1 MKNGLDPIPTEEEER
16 EIREREKRERLSEER
31 LYSAEADDGD
41 GDAPGGESEGED
53 KEGQDKKIESAV
65 PAGEEEDSNNEPSA
79 ETSAE
84 QDHATRLAGRCGC
97 GLRTAKQLTN
107 RRMSKPATSTQG

>member
-53 KEGQDKKIESAV
+53 EEGQDKKIESAV
-65 PAGEEEDSNNEPSA
+65 PAGEEVDSSNEP
-79 ETSAE
+79 SAE